1 MQNLLDLPPF
11 ASEGEGVVHVLVECP
26 AGSANKYDY
35 DEALGAL
42 ILDRPI
48 HSALRY
54 PGDYGCVPG
63 TLSEDGDA
71 LDAIVLA
78 QNPTL
83 PGCIVRARVLGVL
96 RMEDEDGPDP
106 KLVCVPARDPR
117 TADYASVEDLPAHT
131 RAELEHFFTRIKDL
145 EPEKWAR
152 VAGYESRRAALE
164 VVREAGRRAA
174 GRDPTARGDLGASSR
189 SAGHPPERGDL
200 ASASAPPRDYRP
212 GEKPPR
218 RGPSATGVARFSP
231 LGCISGRFQP
241 FHAEHLAY
249 AIGALARC
257 DLLYIGITNPDSA
270 SIQADEASDHR
281 HTNEANPFPY
291 HRRAEM
297 IRAALIEAGV
307 PSDRFR
313 IVPLPLHHPERIPA
327 YVPTEAIHWITVYD
341 EEPWGDRKLGLLR
354 DAGYEAEIL
363 WRRPTKGMTSTQ
375 VRGRLERGEDL
386 GDLVPP
392 AVQALL
398 TD

>member
-1 MQNLLDLPPF
+1 MPNLLDLPPF
-11 ASEGEGVVHVLVECP
+11 ADEDAGIVHVLVESP
-26 AGSANKYDY
+26 AGSPNKYDY

-78 QNPTL
+78 QNPTV
-83 PGCIVRARVLGVL
+83 PGCVVRSRVLGVL

-117 TADYASVEDLPAHT
+117 TADFHSIEDLPAHT

-152 VAGYESRRAALE
+152 VAGYESRRAALD
-164 VVREAGRRAA
+164 VVREAAQRAA
-174 GRDPTARGDLGASSR
+174 QRSPGGPKASKKPR
-189 SAGHPPERGDL
+189 PPKKGDL
-200 ASASAPPRDYRP
+200 APAGVPARDHRP
-212 GEKPPR
+212 GVPAPR
-218 RGPSATGVARFSP
+218 RGPTATGGARFSP
-231 LGCISGRFQP
+231 LGCVSGRFQP

-257 DLLYIGITNPDSA
+257 ERLYVGITNPDPDAVRADQA
-270 SIQADEASDHR
+270 SGHR
-281 HTNEANPFPY
+281 HTDAANPYPF
-291 HRRAEM
+291 HFRAEM
-297 IRAALIEAGV
+297 IRAALLEAGV
-307 PSDRFR
+307 AEERFR
-313 IVPLPLHHPERIPA
+313 IVPLSLHHPDRIRAYIPA
-327 YVPTEAIHWITVYD
+327 QAIHWITVYD
-341 EEPWGDRKLGLLR
+341 EEPWGDRKLTLLR
-354 DAGYEAEIL
+354 EAGYQAEIL

-375 VRGRLERGEDL
+375 VRQRLQDGEDL

-392 AVQALL
+392 AVKDLL
-398 TD
+398 ATWSPA